1 MKGSL
6 IIVLCVDCFVMYDV
20 VLLMGF
26 YKKKCI
32 DFSYF
37 NLYNIGWKMQM
48 WYLTQ
53 NLVNLLPFSL

>member
-26 YKKKCI
+26 YKKNVYIFLILTCI
-32 DFSYF
+32 
-37 NLYNIGWKMQM
+37 
-48 WYLTQ
+48 
-53 NLVNLLPFSL
+53 V